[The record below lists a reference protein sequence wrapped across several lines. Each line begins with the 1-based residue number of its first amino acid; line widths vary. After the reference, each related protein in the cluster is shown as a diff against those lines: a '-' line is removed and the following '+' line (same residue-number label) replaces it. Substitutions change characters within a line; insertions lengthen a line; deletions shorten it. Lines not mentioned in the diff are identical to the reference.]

1 MPKRLLN
8 RLQDWV
14 DRIGGR
20 SRNGSAR
27 QGPRIIP
34 RDEHN
39 ISRQHISESAKKVLH
54 RLNRSGH
61 DAYLVGGGV
70 RDLLLGGKPKDFDI
84 ATSATPEQVHELF
97 RNSRLIGRRFRLV
110 HVLFGREVI
119 EVTTFRGMPRD
130 ADTDPH
136 MDVNEQGR
144 LLRDNVYG
152 TQEEDALRRD
162 FTVNALY
169 YDIRDFTVHDY
180 ANGLEDL
187 HRRELR
193 LIGDPVVRYQED
205 PVRMLRAARFAAK
218 LDFSIA
224 ADTAGPI
231 RDLTHLLED
240 IPAARLFE
248 EVLKLFAAGQGERTY
263 EILSQYDLFAPLFP
277 ETAKAL
283 AEGES
288 DAVIRQSLAN
298 TDRRVAQ
305 NKPITPYFLYA
316 ALLWPALR
324 VRWLREEE
332 EGDQPAYQALQQA
345 AGDTIQEQVGA
356 TSIPRRF
363 STPMRE
369 IWELQ
374 VRLGKRGGRK
384 ADRLLEHPRFRAA
397 YDFLLVR
404 EHAGEDTQGL
414 GAWWTEYQDADE
426 NRRREMIK
434 ELGQPGGSGG
444 GKRKR
449 RRKPRSRTSSS

>member
-14 DRIGGR
+14 GRIGGR
-20 SRNGSAR
+20 SQSASAN

-34 RDEHN
+34 RDEHT

-84 ATSATPEQVHELF
+84 ATSATPEEVHELF

-110 HVLFGREVI
+110 HVLFGKEVI
-119 EVTTFRGMPRD
+119 EVTTFRGMPSNAD
-130 ADTDPH
+130 ADPH

-187 HRRELR
+187 HHRELR

-224 ADTAGPI
+224 PDTATPI

-263 EILSQYDLFAPLFP
+263 EILTQYDLFAPLFP

-288 DAVIRQSLAN
+288 DAVIRQALAN
-298 TDRRVAQ
+298 TDRRIAQ
-305 NKPITPYFLYA
+305 SKPITPYFLYA

-332 EGDQPAYQALQQA
+332 ESDQPAYQALQQA
-345 AGDTIQEQVGA
+345 AGDTVQEQVGA

-426 NRRREMIK
+426 DRRRAMIK
-434 ELGQPGGSGG
+434 ELGQPGGG

-449 RRKPRSRTSSS
+449 KRKPKPKTSTS